1 MEDRPRYHNERDL
14 VAEREIAAEIEAAC
28 GIQLQTTI
36 LSEWA
41 YRIDFCLSGGWRK
54 PVLGYA
60 EVKNRP
66 NLVYRKYSGYQIA
79 AHKVAFAQL
88 LRASGIDVKSWAF
101 VRAQDGAIYCAE
113 FGHKP
118 LRQILGGRT
127 DRGNVYDV
135 EPMAIIPWEDFQ
147 PLAKAA
153 EFFKLQLARGAE

>member
-1 MEDRPRYHNERDL
+1 MEHRPHYHNERDL
-14 VAEREIAAEIEAAC
+14 AAEAEIAQEIEDAC
-28 GIQLQTTI
+28 GIQLQTTM

-41 YRIDFCLSGGWRK
+41 YRIDYCLSCGWRK

-66 NLVYRKYSGYQIA
+66 NLVYGRYSGYQIA
-79 AHKVAFAQL
+79 AHKVAFAGL
-88 LRASGIDVKSWAF
+88 LRASGVDLKSWAF
-101 VRAQDGAIYCAE
+101 IRPQDRVIYCAE

-118 LRQILGGRT
+118 LRQILGGRK
-127 DRGNVYDV
+127 DRGDVYDI

-153 EFFKLQLARGAE
+153 VFFRQLACAG